1 VRIAVTGASGQ
12 LGRGVVGALVS
23 RVGAGSV
30 SALTRNPAGVA
41 DLGVETRPAD
51 FDDPDNLVPA
61 FEGADRLLVISAS
74 RIGHRRAQHRNA
86 FAAAVRAG
94 VGQVFYTSMLGVDAP
109 RNPAPAVPD
118 HADAEAA
125 LAGSGLRYT
134 ALRYG
139 IYTETLLLA
148 VRPAVAAG
156 VYATNGGT
164 GATSYV
170 TRGDLALATAAI
182 LADPADP
189 GRALEL
195 TGPEAVTGAD
205 VAAILTGLTGRDVRY
220 QPLTDEIIEAGMT
233 RAGLP
238 APAVA
243 MALGFGRAARDGFLG
258 KVTETVERYLGRAP
272 VGVAQFLASHRSALL
287 ALPRSD

>member
-12 LGRGVVGALVS
+12 LGRGVVRELVT
-23 RVGAGSV
+23 RVGPGSV
-30 SALTRNPAGVA
+30 LALTRDPGGVA
-41 DLGVETRPAD
+41 DLGVATRHAD
-51 FDDPDNLVPA
+51 FDDPDALVAA
-61 FEGADRLLVISAS
+61 FDGADRLLVISAS
-74 RIGHRRAQHRNA
+74 RMGHRRAQHRNA
-86 FAAAVRAG
+86 FAAAARAG
-94 VGQVFYTSMLGVDAP
+94 VGHVFYTSGLGVDAP
-109 RNPAPAVPD
+109 GNPAPVVPD

-125 LAGSGLRYT
+125 LAESGRRYT
-134 ALRYG
+134 ALRNG
-139 IYTETLLLA
+139 VYTETLLLA

-189 GRALEL
+189 GHALEL
-195 TGPEAVTGAD
+195 TGPEAVTGSD
-205 VAAILTGLTGRDVRY
+205 VAAILTGITDREVRY

-238 APAVA
+238 AEAVG

-258 KVTETVERYLGRAP
+258 KVTGTVERYLGRAP